1 MKYMGMQ
8 LKMKVPKPTYRET
21 PVRLKQACCYR
32 EIFRDAIT
40 PKTEELQQQ
49 WVAWLSFVEHREKT
63 NKQTNKPSFPP
74 MLPFKPCLHWGI
86 GAVRSFL

>member
-21 PVRLKQACCYR
+21 PVRLTQGYCYR
-32 EIFRDAIT
+32 EIFRDAIA

-49 WVAWLSFVEHREKT
+49 WVA
-63 NKQTNKPSFPP
+63 
-74 MLPFKPCLHWGI
+74 
-86 GAVRSFL
+86 